1 MNNRLQEI
9 KEFLLK
15 IGLVFILFMISRW
28 LFIYFNSD
36 LIKVETLSEIL
47 RLSYYGLKFDLVSII
62 YLQAIFI
69 IMFFLPGR
77 PSSNLWYNKT
87 LSFFYF
93 FGSFIGLGLNFVD
106 FAYYRFNLTRINAQF
121 FESIENEDNKFNL
134 ILHFSFEYIHL
145 IILYFFVVIIWIYTY
160 RLIKVKLTKRK
171 FDILNLIKSSLIFL
185 IVMFLCVGGVRGDYK
200 KSTRPITLIHA
211 MENVNIPQHADVI
224 LNSPFTVIRTLGKT
238 NFKSTNIFT
247 KNEIKKIVKP
257 IKFYP
262 NKGNINIKPNV
273 MIFILE
279 SMGREYWGSLNSKK
293 NIPNYKGYTPFLDS
307 LANHSLRFPNFYANS
322 RKSIHGMP
330 AILAGIPSFETA
342 YTSSAYSNQ
351 PVESIVSV
359 TKELGYTTSFFHGA
373 SNGSMGFLGFS
384 KTLGFDNYY
393 GKDEFDNDLEFDGYW
408 GIWDEPFFQFTKEKI
423 DNTKQPFLTTL
434 FSVTSHEPYIIP
446 EKYEGFFDKGY
457 VPMHKVVGYTDYAL
471 KNFFDEAKK
480 ESWFDNTIF
489 IFTADHGNQTYYS
502 YYEKIINRF
511 ANPLMIYWPKGNL
524 NGVSLKLGQHMDI
537 FPTIADLIGYGKPFR
552 SWGKSLISDTETDSF
567 VVNYFGGGSYFMMN
581 EDYTVVSNGE
591 KITGFYN
598 SNDRGLENNLINMPN
613 IDMENLALKFQVFL
627 EDYMNRVVEGD
638 MFYNDN
644 ND

>member
-537 FPTIADLIGYGKPFR
+537 FPTIVDLIGYDKPFR

-613 IDMENLALKFQVFL
+613 TDMENLALKFQVFL

>member
-511 ANPLMIYWPKGNL
+511 ANPLMIYWPKGDL

-613 IDMENLALKFQVFL
+613 TDMENLALKFQVFL

>member
-36 LIKVETLSEIL
+36 LIKIETLSEIL

-537 FPTIADLIGYGKPFR
+537 FPTIVDLIGYGKPFR

-613 IDMENLALKFQVFL
+613 TDMENLALKFQVFL

>member
-511 ANPLMIYWPKGNL
+511 ANPLMIYWPKGDL

-537 FPTIADLIGYGKPFR
+537 FPTIVDLIGYGKPFR

-598 SNDRGLENNLINMPN
+598 SNDRGLEINLINMPN

>member
-502 YYEKIINRF
+502 YYEKTINRS
-511 ANPLMIYWPKGNL
+511 ANPSMIHCPKGNL

-537 FPTIADLIGYGKPFR
+537 FPTIVDLIGYDKPFR

-613 IDMENLALKFQVFL
+613 TDMENLALKFQVFL

>member
-238 NFKSTNIFT
+238 NFKATNIFT

-537 FPTIADLIGYGKPFR
+537 FPTIVDLIGYGKPFR

-613 IDMENLALKFQVFL
+613 TDMENLALKFQVFL

>member
-598 SNDRGLENNLINMPN
+598 SNDRGLEINLINMPN

>member
-613 IDMENLALKFQVFL
+613 TDMENLALKFQVFL

>member
-537 FPTIADLIGYGKPFR
+537 FPTIVDLIGYDKPFR

-598 SNDRGLENNLINMPN
+598 SNDRGLEINLINMPN

>member
-36 LIKVETLSEIL
+36 LIKIETLSEIL

-598 SNDRGLENNLINMPN
+598 SNDRGLEINLINMPN

>member
-36 LIKVETLSEIL
+36 LIKIETLSEIL

-511 ANPLMIYWPKGNL
+511 ANPLMIYWPKGDL

-537 FPTIADLIGYGKPFR
+537 FPTIVDLIGYDKPFR

-598 SNDRGLENNLINMPN
+598 SNDRGLEINLINMPN

>member
-145 IILYFFVVIIWIYTY
+145 IIPYFFVVIIWIYTY

-480 ESWFDNTIF
+480 ESWFNNTIF

-511 ANPLMIYWPKGNL
+511 ANPLMIYWPKGDL

-537 FPTIADLIGYGKPFR
+537 FPTIVDLIGYDKPFR

-613 IDMENLALKFQVFL
+613 TDMENLALKFQVFL